1 MGPCNV
7 VVHQIA
13 TVGSSSRSMRK
24 WQSDQGWGLEEVH
37 HPWWRRRGS
46 TRSLGLDLVNYKRGD
61 TFLFL
66 IFFKVYI
73 LVCGGVHWR
82 EWWAVN
88 LIPVVV
94 AWRRRVRRLRE
105 SALCFRAQD
114 KQKRERERERVE
126 REGERREAL
135 CETIN
140 VSNETSAPKTPYR
153 RKPQWAPTDTRDPTR
168 DQSESE
174 SESVIPRARGGSIVG
189 IGERGRRWCGGSGGG
204 GFTRCCSRFQ
214 FPGGGV
220 SGTAGSGHIRLGS
233 RCARWPRDG
242 SDQSSQAD

>member
-1 MGPCNV
+1 MKQIILIIWVFYNHFCYKLEPTLLYNKVFIHYHYWIGCSNNLMGPCNV

-46 TRSLGLDLVNYKRGD
+46 TGSLGLDLVNYKRGD

-114 KQKRERERERVE
+114 KQKRERERERE
-126 REGERREAL
+126 RE
-135 CETIN
+135 
-140 VSNETSAPKTPYR
+140 
-153 RKPQWAPTDTRDPTR
+153 
-168 DQSESE
+168 
-174 SESVIPRARGGSIVG
+174 
-189 IGERGRRWCGGSGGG
+189 
-204 GFTRCCSRFQ
+204 
-214 FPGGGV
+214 
-220 SGTAGSGHIRLGS
+220 
-233 RCARWPRDG
+233 
-242 SDQSSQAD
+242 